1 MDGRRQWTGKPF
13 ISLCYAHE
21 IYILR
26 HLLQIS
32 MTSFFRRY
40 GAIGLIG
47 VIDVIGVINV
57 IGVVDVIGVIGVMAS
72 VGCLVPRRL
81 FVKKQ

>member
-1 MDGRRQWTGKPF
+1 MLRARNIF
-13 ISLCYAHE
+13 ITDINDV
-21 IYILR
+21 IY
-26 HLLQIS
+26 
-32 MTSFFRRY
+32 RRY

-47 VIDVIGVINV
+47 VIDIIGVINV